1 MTTVAS
7 SGRRDRAGL
16 RGGRAGQAR
25 VHAGGDLRLPEE
37 LETVGIK
44 DVTFPTPIKQVFAQV
59 VEARK
64 AAQATVERARGET
77 AVLRHLANAARML
90 ESNPALVTMK
100 TLQAMGNGK
109 NTIVLGAPAT
119 LLPLERER
127 TAPPSEPAGDEP
139 GRE

>member
-1 MTTVAS
+1 MTC
-7 SGRRDRAGL
+7 
-16 RGGRAGQAR
+16 
-25 VHAGGDLRLPEE
+25 
-37 LETVGIK
+37 
-44 DVTFPTPIKQVFAQV
+44 PTPIKQVFAQV

-64 AAQATVERARGET
+64 AAQAAVERARGET

-109 NTIVLGAPAT
+109 NTIVLGAPAK

-139 GRE
+139 ERQ